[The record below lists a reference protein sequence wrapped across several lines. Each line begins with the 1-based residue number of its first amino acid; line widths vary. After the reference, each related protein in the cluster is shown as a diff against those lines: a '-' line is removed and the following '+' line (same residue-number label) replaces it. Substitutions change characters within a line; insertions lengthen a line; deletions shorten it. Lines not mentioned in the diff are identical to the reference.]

1 MTDKEPDK
9 AKRSR
14 VPPPPPRPGSPT
26 FEDWRGTRSTARKSN
41 TIIRTGSVQFAD
53 SKDSGGMP
61 IEQSNQGE
69 APIQRRWFGFFT
81 AWLKKL
87 TFVEQKDKGE
97 LPMGL
102 EKSLLIY
109 SARAGC
115 AKSNLQAG
123 LDIHADAR
131 KSLSP
136 SLCF

>member
-14 VPPPPPRPGSPT
+14 IPPPPPRPGSPT
-26 FEDWRGTRSTARKSN
+26 FEDWREKRSTARKSN
-41 TIIRTGSVQFAD
+41 TIIRTGSVQLAD
-53 SKDSGGMP
+53 SKDYGGVP
-61 IEQSNQGE
+61 IDSSKQGE
-69 APIQRRWFGFFT
+69 PTVQRRWFGFFT

-87 TFVEQKDKGE
+87 TFIEQKDKGE
-97 LPMGL
+97 LPMSL

-115 AKSNLQAG
+115 EKSTVQAG

-131 KSLSP
+131 KSLS
-136 SLCF
+136 SAVCL

>member
-9 AKRSR
+9 AKRSGM
-14 VPPPPPRPGSPT
+14 PPPPPRPGSPT
-26 FEDWRGTRSTARKSN
+26 FEDWRQRRSTARKSN

-53 SKDSGGMP
+53 FNNSGGVP
-61 IEQSNQGE
+61 IDPSQQRE
-69 APIQRRWFGFFT
+69 PTVQRRWFGFFT

-97 LPMGL
+97 LPMSL

-115 AKSNLQAG
+115 AKSTLQAG

-131 KSLSP
+131 KSLAS